1 MLYLRYCIK
10 NRTFFQHRVFRT
22 SRLLKSRQ
30 ESTVYTLEYIAA
42 SPIEKLYT
50 FNVTDTV
57 LSQLQRVCGGYMSST
72 ACQNQ
77 KTKKETGDLNKF
89 SHIPHQNPRS

>member
-1 MLYLRYCIK
+1 MVNGEFPGPPQGEPLE
-10 NRTFFQHRVFRT
+10 
-22 SRLLKSRQ
+22 

-57 LSQLQRVCGGYMSST
+57 LSQLQRVCGGYMKQIVGRDFKSLEVL
-72 ACQNQ
+72 
-77 KTKKETGDLNKF
+77 KTLC
-89 SHIPHQNPRS
+89 